1 MTECNI
7 KGRVHSF
14 ETFGLVDGPG
24 VRYVAF
30 LQGCNMRC
38 KYCHNPETWTHKGGD
53 EMTPQEL
60 FNKMW
65 RYKGYWGKNG
75 GITISGGEPLL
86 QIDFVTEV
94 FRIAKEHNVHT
105 ALDTSGQPFSASP
118 EYLEK
123 FDRLIQ
129 YTDLVLL
136 DLKEIDDAKHKSLTG
151 FTNSNILEM
160 ARYLSDH
167 NIKMW
172 IRHVLVPGLTDDD
185 EGLKELNTFIKSL
198 KTVDRVE
205 VLPYHTLGLFKW
217 ENLKIPY
224 QLSDVRPPSDEAVKH
239 AEELLEIK
247 K

>member
-1 MTECNI
+1 
-7 KGRVHSF
+7 
-14 ETFGLVDGPG
+14 
-24 VRYVAF
+24 
-30 LQGCNMRC
+30 
-38 KYCHNPETWTHKGGD
+38 
-53 EMTPQEL
+53 
-60 FNKMW
+60 MW

-105 ALDTSGQPFSASP
+105 ALDTSGQPFSTSP

-123 FDRLIQ
+123 FDKLIQ
-129 YTDLVLL
+129 YTDLVIL
-136 DLKEIDDAKHKSLTG
+136 DLKEIDAAKHKSLTG

-160 ARYLSDH
+160 AKYLSDH

-205 VLPYHTLGLFKW
+205 ILPYHTLGLFKW
-217 ENLKIPY
+217 ENLKITY
-224 QLSDVRPPSDEAVKH
+224 QLSDVRPPSDEAIKH